1 MSELSY
7 KELQEKGVFD
17 VPYRAF
23 EFMQQQQNNY
33 NELENLYIQQGLNI
47 HKLQQKID
55 DVLNI
60 LSKGCLKDDKFTM
73 ESALEDIEEI
83 LG

>member
-1 MSELSY
+1 MRELSY

-17 VPYRAF
+17 VPYKAF

-33 NELENLYIQQGLNI
+33 DELEKLYIQQGLNI
-47 HKLQQKID
+47 HELQQKID
-55 DVLNI
+55 
-60 LSKGCLKDDKFTM
+60 
-73 ESALEDIEEI
+73 SALNRLCALQYSSGERCYKEIKEI